1 MTSPF
6 AKVQIADLEP
16 GDSMGQ
22 VAIPPKDEEVH
33 LWQFRSQVSSGLS
46 DFEALLSADE
56 RQRASRFHFVRDAH
70 RFTVARAHT
79 RLILSAYL
87 QADPRDVQFVHSKH
101 GKPRIASAQWDIR
114 FNVSHSGDQAMVAVA
129 SQREVGVDIEQIRSN
144 VECEQLAERFF
155 SPGERN
161 LISGLPEDEKLQAFF
176 RLWTCKEAFLKAH
189 GAGLSRSLSSF
200 DVKLGSSPG
209 QLLIISGD
217 AGEEEKW
224 RLVEVETGSGYR
236 AAAVVEGILAQ
247 MSVFRL
253 QPR

>member
-1 MTSPF
+1 
-6 AKVQIADLEP
+6 
-16 GDSMGQ
+16 
-22 VAIPPKDEEVH
+22 
-33 LWQFRSQVSSGLS
+33 
-46 DFEALLSADE
+46 
-56 RQRASRFHFVRDAH
+56 
-70 RFTVARAHT
+70 
-79 RLILSAYL
+79 
-87 QADPRDVQFVHSKH
+87 
-101 GKPRIASAQWDIR
+101 
-114 FNVSHSGDQAMVAVA
+114 MVAVA